1 MCLRNDQVEY
11 VTCKIIIAF
20 GEDNNKTENV
30 RYVGSL
36 VYKAICTAPFTDRYP
51 CTGSRLSKHLQRH
64 LFPVVPTILRCYNI
78 HVPWESERNLY
89 DKKIRGTRLYRRF
102 HVL

>member
-51 CTGSRLSKHLQRH
+51 CTGCRLSKHLQRH
-64 LFPVVPTILRCYNI
+64 VL
-78 HVPWESERNLY
+78 
-89 DKKIRGTRLYRRF
+89 LYRLTYYITFYIIYIRTN
-102 HVL
+102 VINRNKAWR